1 MYTHS
6 KGEGSCEVKSVLGEK
21 FYLLLS
27 CLKLSKVDANRAC
40 AQGQGSA
47 YHVADAPLLRVPAQ
61 SSEGKNNGGEMGGE
75 WDEALLTPSFA

>member
-47 YHVADAPLLRVPAQ
+47 YHVAAAPLLRVPAQ
-61 SSEGKNNGGEMGGE
+61 SSGGKNNRGEMGGE
-75 WDEALLTPSFA
+75 WDEALLTPSYA